1 MPSLHNSKSLYADS
15 FFQWLR
21 PRDTFVKEFMHEMF
35 ISRHP
40 NLSYVLNENI
50 LNQTSIAVIKI

>member
-1 MPSLHNSKSLYADS
+1 MPGLDNSKSLYADS

-21 PRDTFVKEFMHEMF
+21 PRDTLVKEFMHEMF